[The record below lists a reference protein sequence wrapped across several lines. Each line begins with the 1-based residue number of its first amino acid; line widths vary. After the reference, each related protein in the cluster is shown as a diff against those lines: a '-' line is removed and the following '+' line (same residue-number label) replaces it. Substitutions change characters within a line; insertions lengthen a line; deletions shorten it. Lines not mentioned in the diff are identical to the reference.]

1 MAAESRPFAHVLV
14 ALDGSALAER
24 ILPDVTAL
32 ARAFN
37 SRVTLLR
44 ASTSEET
51 IAVEEATAGAPT
63 MLMPPVQPIQIAERE
78 QQNAVHYLET
88 LTARLSSQGL
98 IVDWEQPQ
106 DSPGPA
112 IVAYAARVEADLIA
126 MTSHGRGGIARAVL
140 GSVSDHV
147 VRHAPCPVL
156 LERVVEHPP
165 GG

>member
-1 MAAESRPFAHVLV
+1 MAVEPRPFAHIVV

-24 ILPDVTAL
+24 ILPDVTVL
-32 ARAFN
+32 ARAFHA
-37 SRVTLLR
+37 RVTLLR

-51 IAVEEATAGAPT
+51 IAVEEATAGAPA
-63 MLMPPVQPIQIAERE
+63 MLMPPVQPLQIAERE
-78 QQNAVHYLET
+78 QQNAVRYLET
-88 LTARLSSQGL
+88 LAARLSTQGL
-98 IVDWEQPQ
+98 SVDWEQPQ
-106 DSPGPA
+106 DAPGPA
-112 IVAYAARVEADLIA
+112 IVAYATRVGADLIA

-165 GG
+165 AS